1 MIASESQVQELLKA
15 IRPIAQHGAQLPVQI
30 ASVTDDSRKVAH
42 HTLFVAIAGTKT
54 DGHDYIETAIQKG
67 ATVIVH
73 QSDCETYHPEICY
86 WQVADSAT
94 AFGEIASA
102 YYQHPS
108 KKLQL
113 VGVTGTNGKTSVA
126 TFLYHLVE
134 NMGRKAGLISTV
146 ENRVHDTVYP
156 TEFTTPTPLE
166 LQKLLAEMVSQGCE
180 YVFMEVSSHALVQ
193 KRTAGTH
200 FVGGIFTNLT
210 RDHLDYHGSFLAYR
224 DAKKSF
230 FDHLPATS
238 FALSNLDDPN
248 GEFMLQNT
256 KARKEYYSLKNR
268 AFVSCAL
275 LSQSLEAMQL
285 RFGEIELHVP
295 LLGRFNAY
303 NISVVYGAAILL
315 GFDAWEVQRALT
327 LLRPVRGRLD
337 YKLLADRLAI
347 VDFAHTPDAL
357 EKVLST
363 LTELKPKGADII
375 TVMGAGGDRDQGK
388 RPQMGA
394 AAARY
399 SQRLILTSDNPR
411 HEDPEVIIQQ
421 IYDGIPPK
429 LQSMVLCNPDR
440 REAIRTAVAL
450 SRKGDFILVAGK
462 GHENYQQVG
471 DVKSSF
477 NDAVELQKAL
487 ESLK

>member
-30 ASVTDDSRKVAH
+30 ASVTDDSRKVDH
-42 HTLFVAIAGTKT
+42 NTLFVAIAGTKT

-67 ATVIVH
+67 ATLIVY
-73 QSDCETYHPEICY
+73 QRDCEQYHPEICY
-86 WQVADSAT
+86 LQVADSAT
-94 AFGEIASA
+94 TFGEIASA

-156 TEFTTPTPLE
+156 AEFTTPTPLE

-303 NISVVYGAAILL
+303 NISAVYGVAILL

-337 YKLLADRLAI
+337 YKLLADRVAI

-363 LTELKPKGADII
+363 LTELKPKLAEII

-399 SQRLILTSDNPR
+399 SQKLILTSDNPR

-421 IYDGIPPK
+421 IYDGVPPK

>member
-1 MIASESQVQELLKA
+1 
-15 IRPIAQHGAQLPVQI
+15 
-30 ASVTDDSRKVAH
+30 
-42 HTLFVAIAGTKT
+42 
-54 DGHDYIETAIQKG
+54 
-67 ATVIVH
+67 
-73 QSDCETYHPEICY
+73 
-86 WQVADSAT
+86 
-94 AFGEIASA
+94 
-102 YYQHPS
+102 
-108 KKLQL
+108 
-113 VGVTGTNGKTSVA
+113 
-126 TFLYHLVE
+126 
-134 NMGRKAGLISTV
+134 
-146 ENRVHDTVYP
+146 
-156 TEFTTPTPLE
+156 
-166 LQKLLAEMVSQGCE
+166 MVSQGCE

-303 NISVVYGAAILL
+303 NISAVYGAAILL

-337 YKLLADRLAI
+337 YKLLADRVAI

-363 LTELKPKGADII
+363 LTELKPKLAEII